1 LTPELLSAVVI
12 RVGRSQINLMCIKA
26 ATKVTKE
33 AQSRSDESGSS
44 QGRRTS
50 DVIAEHKDWIVNRW
64 LQRVKSDPELIGV
77 SLSDAERQDH
87 IPDLLDEIVAHAC
100 GYLMEIERRQKAAEK
115 HGTLRYHQ
123 GYSIPMLILEA
134 QLLHDTIADCVQ
146 HHFTQIDVSTLLP
159 DLTNMSD
166 TIARELRE
174 STRTYM
180 RQHDW
185 HTSRGEQPRY

>member
-1 LTPELLSAVVI
+1 MT
-12 RVGRSQINLMCIKA
+12 N
-26 ATKVTKE
+26 E
-33 AQSRSDESGSS
+33 AQGRSDESGSA
-44 QGRRTS
+44 QGRRAP
-50 DVIAEHKDWIVNRW
+50 DVIAGHKDWIVSRW

-87 IPDLLDEIVAHAC
+87 IPDLLDEVVAHTC
-100 GYLMEIERRQKAAEK
+100 EYPIQIESRQKAAEK

-134 QLLHDTIADCVQ
+134 QLLHDTIAECVQ
-146 HHFTQIDVSTLLP
+146 HHFTQIEASTLLR

-185 HTSRGEQPRY
+185 HTSRGDERRTIN